1 MKVEKF
7 IFWINIIFEI
17 REYSVS
23 KILEVEAKESLTKNR
38 KKKHES
44 SDSKLYFSSSH
55 IYLNFIDDYIEWKL
69 R

>member
-23 KILEVEAKESLTKNR
+23 KILEVEAKENLTKNR